1 MSEMERLTVFLGY
14 IGFLGITITII
25 GQFIIV
31 RGHYFN
37 KNCIYFMGIFM
48 ELREGKRTGGKFI
61 LNLVGKITL
70 LQSFFMILKTRPSA
84 LKILVPT
91 GTQQGEWIY
100 PISMLRASNFIL
112 IAILFICV

>member
-1 MSEMERLTVFLGY
+1 MLEMERLAVLLGY
-14 IGFLGITITII
+14 IGFLDITIIII

-31 RGHYFN
+31 RGHNFN

-48 ELREGKRTGGKFI
+48 ELREGKGTGGKFI
-61 LNLVGKITL
+61 LNLVGRITL

-91 GTQQGEWIY
+91 GIQQEEWIY
-100 PISMLRASNFIL
+100 PMSMLHASNSIL
-112 IAILFICV
+112 ILILYV

>member
-1 MSEMERLTVFLGY
+1 MLETERLTVLLGY
-14 IGFLGITITII
+14 IGFLDITIIII

-31 RGHYFN
+31 RGHNFN
-37 KNCIYFMGIFM
+37 KNCICFMGIFM
-48 ELREGKRTGGKFI
+48 ELREGKGTGGKFI

-112 IAILFICV
+112 IVILIICV

>member
-25 GQFIIV
+25 GQFIFV

-37 KNCIYFMGIFM
+37 KNCIYIMAIYM
-48 ELREGKRTGGKFI
+48 ELLEGKGMDGKFI
-61 LNLVGKITL
+61 LNLVGKIIL
-70 LQSFFMILKTRPSA
+70 PQYFFMILKTRPSA

-100 PISMLRASNFIL
+100 PISMLHASNSIL
-112 IAILFICV
+112 ILILIICV

>member
-1 MSEMERLTVFLGY
+1 
-14 IGFLGITITII
+14 
-25 GQFIIV
+25 
-31 RGHYFN
+31 
-37 KNCIYFMGIFM
+37 M
-48 ELREGKRTGGKFI
+48 ELLEGKGMDGKFI

-100 PISMLRASNFIL
+100 PISMQHASNSIL
-112 IAILFICV
+112 ILILCV

>member
-1 MSEMERLTVFLGY
+1 MLEMERLTVLLGY
-14 IGFLGITITII
+14 IGFLDITIIII

-48 ELREGKRTGGKFI
+48 ELREGKGTGGKFI
-61 LNLVGKITL
+61 LNSVGKITL

-100 PISMLRASNFIL
+100 PISKQHASSSIL
-112 IAILFICV
+112 ILILCV

>member
-25 GQFIIV
+25 GQFIFV

-37 KNCIYFMGIFM
+37 KNCIYIMAIYM
-48 ELREGKRTGGKFI
+48 ELLEGKGMDGKFI

-100 PISMLRASNFIL
+100 PISMLSASNFIL
-112 IAILFICV
+112 IVILIICV

>member
-1 MSEMERLTVFLGY
+1 MLEMERLAVLLGY
-14 IGFLGITITII
+14 IGFLDITIIII

-37 KNCIYFMGIFM
+37 KNCIYFMAIYM
-48 ELREGKRTGGKFI
+48 ELREEKRMDGKFI

-112 IAILFICV
+112 IVILIICV

>member
-1 MSEMERLTVFLGY
+1 MLEMERLTVFLGY
-14 IGFLGITITII
+14 IGFLGITIIII
-25 GQFIIV
+25 GPFIII

-37 KNCIYFMGIFM
+37 ENCIYFMGIYM
-48 ELREGKRTGGKFI
+48 ALREGKGMDGKFI

-91 GTQQGEWIY
+91 GTQQEEWIY
-100 PISMLRASNFIL
+100 PISRLHASNSIL
-112 IAILFICV
+112 ILYV

>member
-1 MSEMERLTVFLGY
+1 MLEMERLTMLLGY
-14 IGFLGITITII
+14 IGFLDITIIII

-31 RGHYFN
+31 RGHNFN

-48 ELREGKRTGGKFI
+48 ELREGKGTGGKFI
-61 LNLVGKITL
+61 LNLVGRITL

-91 GTQQGEWIY
+91 GIQQEEWIY
-100 PISMLRASNFIL
+100 PMSMLHASNSIL
-112 IAILFICV
+112 ILILYV

>member
-1 MSEMERLTVFLGY
+1 MLEMELWMVFLGY

-37 KNCIYFMGIFM
+37 KNCIYIMAIYM
-48 ELREGKRTGGKFI
+48 ELLEGKGMDGKFI

-91 GTQQGEWIY
+91 GTQQEEWIY
-100 PISMLRASNFIL
+100 PMSMLHASNSIL
-112 IAILFICV
+112 ILILYV

>member
-1 MSEMERLTVFLGY
+1 MLETERLTVLLGY
-14 IGFLGITITII
+14 IGFLDITIIII

-37 KNCIYFMGIFM
+37 KNCIYFMPIYM
-48 ELREGKRTGGKFI
+48 ESREGKRMDGKFI

-112 IAILFICV
+112 IVILIICV

>member
-31 RGHYFN
+31 RGHNFN
-37 KNCIYFMGIFM
+37 MNCIYFMPIYM
-48 ELREGKRTGGKFI
+48 EFREGKGMDGKFI
-61 LNLVGKITL
+61 LNLDGKIIL

-91 GTQQGEWIY
+91 GTQQEEWIY
-100 PISMLRASNFIL
+100 PMSMLHASNSIL
-112 IAILFICV
+112 ILILYV